1 MPKTLSKNDPNLLAG
16 VRRLQRAE
24 QVWGAL
30 LIGLGL
36 LTELAATSEHPV
48 AGLPFIAIGL
58 FALRWAEPALLATV
72 AALMAFS
79 IVPTINPR
87 VTILGPDPVTKLAAL
102 SFIELAALVVGKA
115 LITLTAA
122 NQFFLYRFLYGTERA
137 SSDDPELAIIPPMVP
152 NRTDGLARGA
162 RWFGLIGAALSAA
175 GLLVLFAGSAA
186 YQARILAEMGGSVAT
201 AAIGLGLG
209 TAFAPTNERQA
220 ALAAV
225 VLGLGAYVAAA
236 TVLLRLPG

>member
-1 MPKTLSKNDPNLLAG
+1 MPKTLSKTDPNLLAG
-16 VRRLQRAE
+16 VRRLKRAQ

-36 LTELAATSEHPV
+36 VTELAATSEHPV

-72 AALMAFS
+72 ATLMAFS

-87 VTILGPDPVTKLAAL
+87 LTILGPDPVTKLAAL
-102 SFIELAALVVGKA
+102 SFIEQTALVVGKI

-122 NQFFLYRFLYGTERA
+122 NQFLLYRFLYGTERA
-137 SSDDPELAIIPPMVP
+137 SSDEPDLALIPAMVP

-162 RWFGLIGAALSAA
+162 RWFGLIGAVLSAG
-175 GLLVLFAGSAA
+175 GLLFLFVDAAA
-186 YQARILAEMGGSVAT
+186 YQPRILAEMGGSVAT
-201 AAIGLGLG
+201 AAIGLGVG
-209 TAFAPTNERQA
+209 TAFSPTSERQA
-220 ALAAV
+220 ALTAV

-236 TVLLRLPG
+236 AVLLRVQ